1 MGEPLGFREDR
12 GQSFKLC
19 GEKRLRREADESS
32 VHGGLI
38 GCGGRK
44 TDRIMGTTGLVIS

>member
-1 MGEPLGFREDR
+1 MGEPLDFREDR

-19 GEKRLRREADESS
+19 GKKRLRREADEPS

-44 TDRIMGTTGLVIS
+44 TGRIIGTTGLAIS